1 MKSLMNVKEE
11 IFLTRIKIITKE
23 FLGDGVS
30 WISRT
35 PGLRGHD
42 LRKLFPLGEDPI
54 FENFV
59 TGHLGTDWGR
69 WHTAEYFTKFAN
81 LLEFRCTT

>member
-42 LRKLFPLGEDPI
+42 LRTLFPLGEDPI

-59 TGHLGTDWGR
+59 TGHLGTD
-69 WHTAEYFTKFAN
+69 
-81 LLEFRCTT
+81 